1 MKVDQV
7 LSNPQLL
14 QRSGTS
20 EALSQ
25 LDKTKPKLQA
35 MNDEASLKRDGSGED
50 MTRDRAEELVEGMN
64 EFLEP
69 AETSI
74 RYEMHDKLDRN
85 YISIVDKETDEV
97 VKEIPPEKML
107 DVYAAMAEFMGFIVD
122 ERI

>member
-1 MKVDQV
+1 MKVDHV

-20 EALSQ
+20 EGPSQ
-25 LDKTKPKLQA
+25 AEKTKPKLQA
-35 MNDEASLKRDGSGED
+35 MNHEASSRRESSDED
-50 MTRDRAEELVEGMN
+50 MTRERAQELVEGMN

-69 AETSI
+69 ADTSI
-74 RYEMHDKLDRN
+74 RYEMHEDLDRY
-85 YISIVDKETDEV
+85 YISIVDKQTDEV
-97 VKEIPPEKML
+97 VREIPPKKLL